1 MLLVINDDLSEIHRI
16 IDQLTQT
23 RKQIVCAESLR
34 AAQIAVKT
42 GQVHGVIVYHGHPKY
57 FMHRLVRY
65 IIGELKEAP
74 MLIIYEDTLKS
85 EVESHLLDY
94 GLKATSVA
102 RSSAD
107 RVAVVRDFIESI
119 VEAK

>member
-16 IDQLTQT
+16 VEQLTQT

-42 GQVHGVIVYHGHPKY
+42 GQVHGVIVYHGYPKY
-57 FMHRLVRY
+57 FIHRLVRY
-65 IIGELKEAP
+65 IIEEIKEAP

-85 EVESHLLDY
+85 EVESLLLDY